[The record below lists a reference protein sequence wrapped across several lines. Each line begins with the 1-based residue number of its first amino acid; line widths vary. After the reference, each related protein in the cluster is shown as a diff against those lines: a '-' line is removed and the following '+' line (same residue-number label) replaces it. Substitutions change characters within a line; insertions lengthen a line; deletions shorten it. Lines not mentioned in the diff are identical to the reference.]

1 MPRALDAYRASLRG
15 VEFGADRVTTVAQP
29 GSLPIYLGVILLTAA
44 VVPGALLLS
53 GTWWPGWPDVV
64 DLPAHVPLAALM
76 IALALAAAIV
86 RRRFSGALFLGMVG
100 YTMAGLF
107 IVQGAPDLALTQ
119 VAIETL
125 TTVLFVLVLRRLPDR
140 FETATGAARRAVRVV
155 VATAVGAI
163 VFLFTLGVGPLDPPT
178 DVSDTM
184 IEQAVPE
191 GDGRN
196 VVNVILVDIRGM
208 DTVGELTV
216 LTAAAIGT
224 VALARAGRR
233 PGREGRTLP
242 PVAVQR
248 LVTVDVSV
256 RIVFPAVMVGSLWL
270 LFAGHNQPGGGFVG
284 GIVAGAAVSL
294 RYVAGGIDEVRR
306 LSRGRPWIVL
316 GTGLLIS
323 VTTAL
328 VPLLLGGDVMESG
341 SFSLDLPL
349 LGAVKVTSATVFDIG
364 VYLAV
369 LGLALMMFESF
380 GDDVPQAAAAP
391 DMSVLMAFTA
401 AVLFGIGTYLLLQ
414 RKLSR
419 LIIGLGLI
427 GHGANIVFVTTTERG
442 DPPIVGS
449 GDTVDFADPLP
460 QALVLTAIVI
470 SFGVTAF
477 LLALAY
483 RSFLLTED
491 DEVADDVEDRNVGH
505 DGRDIELADL
515 DAGERDSP

>member
-1 MPRALDAYRASLRG
+1 M
-15 VEFGADRVTTVAQP
+15 
-29 GSLPIYLGVILLTAA
+29 ILLTAA
-44 VVPGALLLS
+44 VVPGALLL
-53 GTWWPGWPDVV
+53 GGAWWPGWPDFV
-64 DLPAHVPLAALM
+64 DVPAHVPIAVLL

-86 RRRFSGALFLGMVG
+86 HRRFSGALFLGMVG

-125 TTVLFVLVLRRLPDR
+125 TTVLFVLVLRRLPDH
-140 FETATGAARRAVRVV
+140 FETVTSVARRSVRVI
-155 VATAVGAI
+155 VATVVGAV

-184 IEQAVPE
+184 IEQSVPE

-196 VVNVILVDIRGM
+196 VVNVILVDIRGL
-208 DTVGELTV
+208 DTLGEITV
-216 LTAAAIGT
+216 LAGAAIGT

-233 PGREGRTLP
+233 PGRADRAP
-242 PVAVQR
+242 APVALTR
-248 LVTVDVSV
+248 LVAVDVSV
-256 RIVFPAVMVGSLWL
+256 RIVFAAVMIGSLWL

-294 RYVAGGIDEVRR
+294 RYVAGGIDEVRT
-306 LSRGRPWIVL
+306 LSRGKPWLVL
-316 GTGLLIS
+316 GAGLLIA
-323 VTTAL
+323 VTTAI
-328 VPLLLGGDVMESG
+328 VPLLFGGDVLETG
-341 SFSLDLPL
+341 SFTLDLPL
-349 LGAVKVTSATVFDIG
+349 LGSVKVTSALVFDIG
-364 VYLAV
+364 VYLVV

-380 GDDVPQAAAAP
+380 GDDTADAAEVRRV
-391 DMSVLMAFTA
+391 SVLMALTA

-427 GHGANIVFVTTTERG
+427 GHGANIVFVTTTTRG
-442 DPPIVGS
+442 DAPIVGT
-449 GDTVDFADPLP
+449 GDAADFADPLP

-470 SFGVTAF
+470 SFGVTAL

-483 RSFLLTED
+483 RSWLLTED
-491 DEVADDVEDRNVGH
+491 DEVADDIEDRSVGG
-505 DGRDIELADL
+505 DGVDIELADL
-515 DAGERDSP
+515 DAGARDSP